1 MMNLAR
7 ILCVMSASLMI
18 LSSAVRLHA
27 GNDLTFTS
35 LRSDDIPT
43 NEVSKLVQDSDGFI
57 WIVTYRGLVR
67 YDGYQTE
74 RYSLN
79 SYSDE
84 VFDCQFHTICE
95 LDNFIYIGTEKG
107 LLKLDRTTGLMSAV
121 QDDAVN
127 HLNISS
133 FAIDD
138 KNRIWIGSNKG
149 LFRKEYGSDT
159 FSKIDLSI
167 AGDRPV
173 TDITDIKTDGRNNLW
188 IASWERGLFRLD
200 LGMDRLYAHTEKD
213 LSGANVIH
221 FDKSGDLW
229 IGTWGRGLLH
239 VPAQDVYD
247 DELPYV
253 RFCNDPS
260 RPASLLDDIIY
271 DIEDGM
277 DGEIWIGGRSG
288 LSILKAE
295 DGRYEDVFCNVVPG
309 KSSTNLPYSEVNSI
323 LLTRD
328 NSVWLGMYGGGVC
341 RMDKNYENYRV
352 DGLETVKSHYRTSSV
367 KSICRID
374 ESSYW
379 MGIAS
384 HGLIAYDMADGT
396 FANYIDM
403 PEFKGFKAT
412 PTVDVIM
419 RRKDSPEV
427 WFGSYNGGVWVHDG
441 SGRIRVISTTTHTEM
456 PDDCVTALAED
467 KQGRVW
473 ICTRGGVAISECS
486 DSLRRIE
493 HFFGKGMAQYKV
505 NDLDF
510 DDQGNA
516 WMATNFD
523 GIVRA
528 SLQSGGARP
537 YSCGKNDE
545 PGSFNSI
552 LIDSKQRIW
561 AGSLLDGLFVYD
573 RDSDAFRKIDELIF
587 FAGKAINNIEE
598 DSHGHIWV
606 TTDKYAASLIIDDD
620 FSISV
625 GYFADISNSYEANSF
640 SKNTGMHLP
649 ETDEM
654 LFGCSRGL
662 AAFPCAVE
670 ESDDFIGSLAFTDLI
685 INNVSYRDM
694 PLSEFSKRN
703 GRIKDVNHLE
713 TIVLK
718 HNQNNLAIRFSL
730 LDFDRPSSDSY
741 HYRLVRKG
749 GRKDDG
755 VSWKIVDGSSN
766 EAVFSGLRPGR
777 YVFEAFG
784 TRVGGTPEGEPR
796 RINVQVCE
804 NPLAAWYSVLLY
816 ILFVLFV
823 MFMIVYYMR
832 VRYKMKRREEIEQM
846 DKMKAQEINQAKL
859 QFFTNASHELV
870 TPLSIILASVESLN
884 PKTEQDRNIVSV
896 MSLNVLRLTR
906 LVQQILEFRKAET
919 DNLSLKVSEGNAA
932 RFVGKCVDAFIPLV
946 RKKNLTVIYN
956 CSHETIVG
964 YFDVDKLDK
973 IVYNLISNAV
983 KYSPQNSSITVSVDV
998 TGDNV
1003 LRLVCTNPGKLLS
1016 RKVISGLFRRFY
1028 EGEYREFNSIGTGIG
1043 LSLVKSLV
1051 TLHKG
1056 CIEVESDSERGN
1068 SFIVTIPLSRQ
1079 AYEEEEIDDSAVR
1092 TNAPPLS
1099 LQVDD
1104 NLVKSDKTVLCVD
1117 DSEDLCELFSV
1128 ILSKSFNVLTCNS
1141 AEEALNIL
1149 ASTTVDVVVT
1159 DMSMG
1164 GMTGLELCST
1174 IKNNVDYSHI
1184 PVIMLTVKK
1193 EDSDS
1198 IEGYRSGVDG
1208 YLTKPCNFYV
1218 LTAMIDNLLKRQEKK
1233 SSSFRKQLVLD
1244 VKDID
1249 YTSVDR
1255 KFLQRA
1261 IDVVNNHIE
1270 DSEFSQ
1276 SDFTD
1281 AMAMSRTVLTEKLK
1295 KLTGFTPTA
1304 FVLNARLTA
1313 AYNLITKEKGN
1324 IKVADL
1330 AYSVGFNDP
1339 KYFTKRFKA
1348 KYGKS
1353 PKEMMDEYDEKTI
1366 D

>member
-1 MMNLAR
+1 MMSGR
-7 ILCVMSASLMI
+7 ILSI
-18 LSSAVRLHA
+18 LLAWLTVFSSAVCLRA
-27 GNDLTFTS
+27 GNGLTFTS

-43 NEVSKLVQDSDGFI
+43 NEVSKLMQDSDGFI

-84 VFDCQFHTICE
+84 MFDCQFHTVCE
-95 LDNFIYIGTEKG
+95 LENFIYIGTEKG
-107 LLKLDRTTGLMSAV
+107 LLRLDKTTGLMSAISN
-121 QDDAVN
+121 DAVN
-127 HLNISS
+127 LLNISS
-133 FAIDD
+133 LAVDD
-138 KNRIWIGSNKG
+138 KNRIWIGSDKG
-149 LFRKEYGSDT
+149 LFRKENGSDT
-159 FSKIDLSI
+159 FLQIDLSI

-173 TDITDIKTDGRNNLW
+173 TDITDIKIDDRNNLW

-200 LGMDRLYAHTEKD
+200 LARDRLYAYTEKE
-213 LSGANVIH
+213 LSRSNVIH
-221 FDKSGDLW
+221 FDRAGDMW
-229 IGTWGRGLLH
+229 IGTWGKGLLH
-239 VPAQDVYD
+239 VQAQGVYE
-247 DELPYV
+247 DELNYV
-253 RFCNDPS
+253 RYCNDES
-260 RPASLLDDIIY
+260 RPESLLDDIIY
-271 DIEDGM
+271 DIEDGP
-277 DGEIWIGGRSG
+277 GREIWIGGRSG
-288 LSILKAE
+288 LSILRPV
-295 DGRYEDVFCNVVPG
+295 DGRYDDVFYNAVPG
-309 KSSTNLPYSEVNSI
+309 RMNTNLPYNEVNSI

-328 NSVWLGMYGGGVC
+328 GSVWLGMYGGGVC
-341 RMDKNYENYRV
+341 KVDNDYENYTV
-352 DGLETVKSHYRTSSV
+352 DGLDAVKASYRTSSI
-367 KSICRID
+367 KSLCRTD
-374 ESSYW
+374 DNSFW
-379 MGIAS
+379 LGIAG
-384 HGLIAYDMADGT
+384 HGLIRYNTNDGT
-396 FANYIDM
+396 FSNYIDM
-403 PEFKGFKAT
+403 PEFEGFKIT
-412 PTVDVIM
+412 PTVDAIM
-419 RRKDSPEV
+419 RRKDSQEI
-427 WFGSYNGGVWVHDG
+427 WIGSYNGGVWVHDG
-441 SGRIRVISTTTHTEM
+441 SGKIGVISTTTHTEM
-456 PDDCVTALAED
+456 PNDCITAIGED
-467 KQGRVW
+467 NQGNVW
-473 ICTRGGVAISECS
+473 ICTRGGVAISDGKGS
-486 DSLRRIE
+486 LLRMDSL
-493 HFFGKGMAQYKV
+493 FGKETPQYKV
-505 NDLDF
+505 NDLAF
-510 DDQGNA
+510 DGQGNA
-516 WMATNFD
+516 WMATSFD

-528 SLQSGGARP
+528 SLQDRTVKR
-537 YSCGKNDE
+537 YSCGRNDE
-545 PGSFNSI
+545 HGSFNSI
-552 LIDSKQRIW
+552 FIDSGGRIW
-561 AGSLLDGLFVYD
+561 AGSLWEGLFIYD
-573 RDSDAFRKIDELIF
+573 EASDAFRKIDELIF
-587 FAGKAINNIEE
+587 FAGKPVNNIEE

-606 TTDKYAASLIIDDD
+606 TTDKQVFSLIIEDDGR
-620 FSISV
+620 ISN
-625 GYFADISNSYEANSF
+625 GYFADISDSYEANSF
-640 SKNTGMHLP
+640 SKNTCMYMP

-654 LFGCSRGL
+654 IIGCSRGL
-662 AAFPCAVE
+662 AIFPCMVKE
-670 ESDDFIGSLAFTDLI
+670 GDEFVGRLLFTDLI
-685 INNVSYRDM
+685 INNVSYREM

-718 HNQNNLAIRFSL
+718 HDQNNLTIRFSL
-730 LDFDRPSSDSY
+730 LDFDRPSMDTY
-741 HYRLVRKG
+741 HYRLVKTG
-749 GRKDDG
+749 AHKDDD
-755 VSWKIVDGSSN
+755 VSWNIVDGSKN
-766 EAVFSGLRPGR
+766 EAVFSGLRPGK
-777 YVFEAFG
+777 YVFEAYG
-784 TRVGGTPEGEPR
+784 TRAGIMSASEVR
-796 RINVQVCE
+796 RINVQVCR
-804 NPLAAWYSVLLY
+804 NPLVAWYSILLY
-816 ILFVLFV
+816 VLFIIAV
-823 MFMIVYYMR
+823 MIMILNYMR
-832 VRYKMKRREEIEQM
+832 VYYKMKRREEIEQM
-846 DKMKAQEINQAKL
+846 DKMKVQEINQAKL
-859 QFFTNASHELV
+859 QFFTNVSHEFI
-870 TPLSIILASVESLN
+870 TPLSIILASVESLS
-884 PKTEQDRNIVSV
+884 PRTEQEKNIVSV

-919 DNLSLKVSEGNAA
+919 DNLGLKVSEGNAA

-946 RKKNLTVIYN
+946 RKKNLTIIYN
-956 CSHETIVG
+956 CAHESASG

-983 KYSPQNSSITVSVDV
+983 KYSPQNSSIMVSVDV
-998 TGDNV
+998 VEGNL
-1003 LRLVCTNPGKLLS
+1003 LRLVCTNQGKVLS
-1016 RKVISGLFRRFY
+1016 QKVISGLFRRFY

-1056 CIEVESDSERGN
+1056 RIEVESDGERGN

-1149 ASTTVDVVVT
+1149 ASSTVDVVIT
-1159 DMSMG
+1159 DMAMG
-1164 GMTGLELCST
+1164 GMNGLELCST

-1233 SSSFRKQLVLD
+1233 SLAFRKQLMFE

-1249 YTSVDR
+1249 YTSVDK
-1255 KFLQRA
+1255 KFLQKA
-1261 IDVVNNHIE
+1261 IDVVNNHIA

-1304 FVLNARLTA
+1304 FVLNARLTS
-1313 AYNLITKEKGN
+1313 AYNLIKKEMGN

-1353 PKEMMDEYDEKTI
+1353 PKEMMDEYDEKTL